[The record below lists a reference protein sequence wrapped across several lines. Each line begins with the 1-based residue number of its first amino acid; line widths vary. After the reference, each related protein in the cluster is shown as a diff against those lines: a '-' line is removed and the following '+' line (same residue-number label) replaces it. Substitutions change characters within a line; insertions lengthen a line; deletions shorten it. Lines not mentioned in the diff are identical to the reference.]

1 MLGFGIFLIWLKS
14 IRFFEGSHPYDLMI
28 KTLSIAAPTLIRV
41 IAGVLPYIIGA
52 GFLAIT
58 LFWKSHDY
66 FQSYAQAQWYVF
78 AT

>member
-1 MLGFGIFLIWLKS
+1 
-14 IRFFEGSHPYDLMI
+14 MI
-28 KTLSIAAPTLIRV
+28 KMLLIAAPTLIRV

-52 GFLAIT
+52 GFLSIT

-66 FQSYAQAQWYVF
+66 FKNYASAQWYIF